1 MTALSL
7 VSFLI
12 FCAPAARAA
21 APDLAV
27 LAATPAGPAQTPA
40 PPDAIVAT
48 FDQPMVALSSPA
60 DMGKDCPMKLSP
72 RVAGR
77 CRWRGTQVLAFE
89 PDEPLPSASAFRVE
103 IPAGTRSA
111 VTGRALARG
120 YSWTFETRRPQL
132 VDSRPKDEERWIAPS
147 AILFLHFDLPM
158 DPRRARDAI
167 SLLETEGT
175 QKERAVPVGAR
186 RATPEEIKAVWPWS
200 FGDAVPSTWTVI
212 ALKPAAPLSLDRS
225 YRLVLK
231 AGLKAATGDL
241 GFAAERVV
249 RFRSPSTFVAVEGPG
264 RTCLPRNYE
273 LSLSNPV
280 RAGDLLANMRIEGS
294 SLTFAKDGVDLESMG
309 SADQANGV
317 VKFGFADPGLPP
329 DGEFALVF
337 SSGLR
342 DAFGQ
347 ALGREVRLPF
357 GNDGI
362 CPRLEM
368 PRGFGVLE
376 QGLPAREPVVAVN
389 VPTAE
394 LRKKLIADDDFIPFY
409 RGVEWGCDK
418 TLEMDAPVKT
428 WDVGLPRNR
437 ALRTFV
443 DLGPVFAGAS
453 PSRAGGFAAV
463 DITGPGC
470 VQKAV
475 LDVTRVGL
483 NLRSSPDSTLVWATR
498 LKDGSPAA
506 GVPVELRDDENK
518 VLWKGKTDKEGL
530 ADAPGLLGLG
540 ITDWK
545 KWTRPNLWAFAKDAK
560 GTAVLALDW
569 HGELEP
575 WRFDLPSDWNPRP
588 ATYAGALF
596 TERGVYR
603 AGETVHLKALVR
615 RLKDGDWARLG
626 EGDPRTLELRVV
638 DARGAEVLKAT
649 STLSDFS
656 SLDRS
661 FALPE
666 TAATGHWRVTL
677 REPGPA
683 KSDVVRAVPADG
695 DGEETEGD
703 GGGEDGGDAV
713 SDRAARETRV
723 NLSETFRVEAFKPAA
738 FEVKAIPSTTS
749 WLAGDDFQASIEGW
763 WLFGAPMS
771 GEKAEWSLRL
781 EPSSYAPPGWP
792 GFSFEPA
799 WRKRTAETGRLLDSA
814 QTVLDAQGRA
824 KAEATLDMS
833 DAHGPFDAIFEASVT
848 SPERQ
853 RLFARASGVVH
864 SANLYLGIKS
874 EKSFVEIG
882 EPMSADVVAVRP
894 DGKRAD
900 GIGAAW
906 SLRRREW
913 LSIQRAGVA
922 GRLEWVSEQRETV
935 VSSGTFAASPS
946 TWTWTIT
953 PDKPGEYEF
962 SAAGQDEQGRSAE
975 TVLNFLVAGA
985 GDAWWK
991 RSDTD
996 LIELVPDQASYKPGD
1011 VARLLVKSPYDK
1023 ATALVTVEREG
1034 VLSRWTQVLKGG
1046 ASVVRVPITDRSVP
1060 DVFVSVT
1067 LVRGRSGKPEYDDDG
1082 LDLAKPQAKFGYKML
1097 SVDTGGRKLKV
1108 EVSSDKGEYRPG
1120 GELAASVRVTDAD
1133 GKPAAAEVT
1142 LYAVDEGVLNLT
1154 SYQTPDVFSEFYGPR
1169 PLLVASAD
1177 SRPLIIGQR
1186 SYGEK
1191 GKNRGGGGGRGS
1203 PLPGVDLRQNFSPTA
1218 FWGPTLQT
1226 GADGRASASFKLPDS
1241 LTRFR
1246 LMAVVSDAR
1255 RFGSGQSR
1263 AVVSKPLSLRPS
1275 LPRLAR
1281 VADAFE
1287 GGVVVHNFTKQDSTV
1302 TVALAL
1308 GGTAV
1313 AVEGAA
1319 SREVFV
1325 PAGRSIETTWKCRA
1339 TGIGKA
1345 EFRFAAKAGAESDGL
1360 AWTVPVSAP
1369 ERLER
1374 SATSGVVESTPVVEG
1389 LARPSDA
1396 TPGVGAVEAAFSP
1409 SALSGLREGARYL
1422 LEYPYGCL
1430 EQRLSRAMPVI
1441 GGADLVA
1448 TFGLG
1453 TLDELKA
1460 SAQKELLRMPEF
1472 QHASGGYGYWPN
1484 PWAPDPWLTAY
1495 ALETAALARR
1505 EGYAVPDESLRKA
1518 ALWLKSYLGGEQK
1531 DWAYPYAA
1539 SSDYAARAYAVYA
1552 LGLNGDPQPAYFRKL
1567 YERRDQLPY
1576 LAVAYLLKAAPAA
1589 AGEPEAKVL
1598 SDQLMSQAKVAPR
1611 TIHFENPSDAFDPW
1625 IHDSDARTTAVVLQA
1640 FLEARGGFP
1649 GDEKA
1654 ARWLVEER
1662 KNKGRWRTTEENAES
1677 LRALQDYYRR
1687 YEKDA
1692 PDFTA
1697 SLSRE
1702 GDGSALWTEHF
1713 AGRTLEARRKTL
1725 PLDAVFAGASAARLA
1740 FAKEGVGRLYYDL
1753 VLAYAPASFDKP
1765 ESEGLSIERTVKP
1778 LRGGALTAGKRAVVT
1793 LTVKTKQDR
1802 AFVALE
1808 DPLPAGWE
1816 IVDPTFAV
1824 EGEEDA
1830 RALEQEA
1837 GRGEYW
1843 GTFSRSER
1851 YDDRIQV
1858 FADLLTAGEHRWSY
1872 LIQATTPGK
1881 YHVPA
1886 AVVEQM
1892 YEPEVFGR
1900 TASGEVEVAR

>member
-1 MTALSL
+1 MIALLSL
-7 VSFLI
+7 LLL
-12 FCAPAARAA
+12 APFASAE
-21 APDLAV
+21 APELAV
-27 LAATPAGPAQTPA
+27 LAATPAGPAQSPT

-48 FDQPMVALSSPA
+48 FNQPMVALSSPA
-60 DMGKDCPMKLSP
+60 DMGKACPLRISP
-72 RVAGR
+72 RVPGL

-89 PDEPLPSASAFRVE
+89 PDEPLPPAAAFRVE
-103 IPAGTRSA
+103 VPAGTRSA
-111 VTGRALARG
+111 VTGRALARA
-120 YSWTFETRRPQL
+120 YSWNFETRRPQV
-132 VDSRPKDEERWIAPS
+132 VDSRPKDGERWIGPN
-147 AILFLHFDLPM
+147 AILFLQFDLPM
-158 DPRRARDAI
+158 EPRRARGDIA
-167 SLLETEGT
+167 LLETGGGEP
-175 QKERAVPVGAR
+175 ERPVAVGVR
-186 RATPEEIKAVWPWS
+186 RATPEEIKAAWPWT
-200 FGDAVPSTWTVI
+200 FGENAPSTSTVL
-212 ALKPAAPLSLDRS
+212 ALKPAAPLGLDRG

-231 AGLKAATGDL
+231 QGLRSADGSL
-241 GFAAERVV
+241 GLLAERAI
-249 RFRSPSTFVAVEGPG
+249 RFRSPATFRALEGPE
-264 RTCLPRNYE
+264 RACLPRMYTMA
-273 LSLSNPV
+273 LSNPV
-280 RAGDLLANMRIEGS
+280 RYGDLLANTRIEGS
-294 SLTFAKDGVDLESMG
+294 SLTWSSEGVDPENTGM
-309 SADQANGV
+309 ADAENGKV
-317 VKFGFADPGLPP
+317 RFTFFDPGLPP
-329 DGEFALVF
+329 DRDFTLVI

-347 ALGREVRLPF
+347 WLGAEVRLPF
-357 GNDGI
+357 SNDGI
-362 CPRLEM
+362 CPSLTM
-368 PRGFGVLE
+368 PGGFGVLE
-376 QGLPAREPVVAVN
+376 QTLPARQPVVAVN
-389 VPTAE
+389 VPTAR
-394 LRKKLIADDDFIPFY
+394 LRKALIADEKFIPFY
-409 RGVEWGCDK
+409 KSIEWRCEQS
-418 TLEMDAPVKT
+418 LPFDAKAKE
-428 WDVGLPRNR
+428 WNIGLPRNR
-437 ALRTFV
+437 TLRTFV

-453 PSRAGGFAAV
+453 PQRAGGLAALDV
-463 DITGPGC
+463 VGPSC
-470 VQKAV
+470 VEKAV
-475 LDVTRVGL
+475 VDVTRVGL

-498 LKDGSPAA
+498 LKDGAPAA
-506 GVPVELRDDENK
+506 NVPVELRDDDNK
-518 VLWKGKTDKEGL
+518 VLWRGRTDKDGL

-540 ITDWK
+540 IKDWK
-545 KWTRPNLWAFAKDAK
+545 ESTRPNLWAFAKDAK
-560 GTAVLALDW
+560 GTAVLSLDW

-575 WRFDLPSDWNPRP
+575 WRFELPSDWFPRP

-603 AGETVHLKALVR
+603 SGETVHVKALLR
-615 RLKDGDWARLG
+615 RLKDGDWTRFGAD
-626 EGDPRTLELRVV
+626 DPRVLEFRVV
-638 DARGAEVLKAT
+638 DARGAEVFKAT
-649 STLSDFS
+649 QTLTDFS

-661 FALPE
+661 FVLP
-666 TAATGHWRVTL
+666 AAAPTGHWQVTL
-677 REPGPA
+677 REPGA
-683 KSDVVRAVPADG
+683 DDGAVVRAVPAD
-695 DGEETEGD
+695 DGD
-703 GGGEDGGDAV
+703 GGGEDGDGE
-713 SDRAARETRV
+713 AAAPASGKSRI
-723 NLSETFRVEAFKPAA
+723 NLSQTFRVEQFKPAS

-749 WLAGDDFQASIEGW
+749 WLAGDAFDASIEGW
-763 WLFGAPMS
+763 YLFGAPMA

-799 WRKRTAETGRLLDSA
+799 WRKRSAETGRLLDSGEA
-814 QTVLDAQGRA
+814 VLDGQGRA
-824 KAEATLDMS
+824 KAAAVLDTG
-833 DAHGPFDAIFEASVT
+833 DAQGPLDAIFEASVT

-864 SANLYLGIKS
+864 RANLYIGLKS
-874 EKSFVEIG
+874 DKTFVELG
-882 EPMSADVVAVRP
+882 EPWSAQVIAVRP
-894 DGKRAD
+894 DGRRAD
-900 GIGAAW
+900 GIAAGW

-922 GRLEWVSEQRETV
+922 GRLEWVSEQHETV
-935 VSSGTFAASPS
+935 VSSGVFAATPS
-946 TWTWTIT
+946 TWTWT
-953 PDKPGEYEF
+953 PDKPGDYEL
-962 SAAGQDEQGRSAE
+962 SAMGHDEQGRPAE
-975 TVLNFLVAGA
+975 TVFDFLVAGS

-991 RSDTD
+991 RTDTD
-996 LIELVPDQASYKPGD
+996 LIEIVADQDSYKPGET
-1011 VARLLVKSPYDK
+1011 ARLLVKSPYDR

-1034 VLSRWTQVLKGG
+1034 VLARWTQVLKGG
-1046 ASVVRVPITDRSVP
+1046 ASVVRVPIGDRDVP
-1060 DVFVSVT
+1060 NVFVSVT

-1097 SVDTGGRKLKV
+1097 GVETGGRRLKV
-1108 EVSSDKGEYRPG
+1108 EVSADKSEYRPG

-1133 GKPAAAEVT
+1133 GKPASAEVT

-1154 SYQTPDVFSEFYGPR
+1154 SYQTPDVFDEFYGPR
-1169 PLLVASAD
+1169 PLLVAAAD

-1191 GKNRGGGGGRGS
+1191 GKARGGGGGRGS

-1218 FWGPTLQT
+1218 YWGPSLTT
-1226 GADGRASASFKLPDS
+1226 DADGRASASFKLPDS

-1281 VADAFE
+1281 VGDAFE
-1287 GGVVVHNFTKQDSTV
+1287 GGAVINNFTKQDSTV

-1308 GGTAV
+1308 EGTAV
-1313 AVEGAA
+1313 AVEGEAT
-1319 SREVFV
+1319 RTVFV
-1325 PAGRSIETTWKCRA
+1325 PAGRSVEATWKCRA
-1339 TGIGKA
+1339 TGVGKA
-1345 EFRFAAKAGAESDGL
+1345 EFRFAAKSGAETDGL

-1374 SATSGVVESTPVVEG
+1374 AATSGAVADAPVVEA

-1396 TPGVGAVEAAFSP
+1396 VPGVGGIEASFSP
-1409 SALSGLREGARYL
+1409 TALSGLREGARYL

-1441 GGADLVA
+1441 VGADLVA

-1453 TLDELKA
+1453 DLADLKA
-1460 SAQKELLRMPEF
+1460 SAQSQLDRMPEF
-1472 QHASGGYGYWPN
+1472 QHPGGGYGYWPN

-1495 ALETAALARR
+1495 ALETASLARR
-1505 EGYAVPDESLRKA
+1505 EGYAVPEESLRKA
-1518 ALWLKSYLGGEQK
+1518 ALWLKNYLGAEKQ

-1552 LGLNGDPQPAYFRKL
+1552 LGLYGDPQPAYFRQL

-1576 LAVAYLLKAAPAA
+1576 LALAYLLKSAPAA

-1598 SDQLMSQAKVAPR
+1598 SDQLMSQARVAPR
-1611 TIHFENPSDAFDPW
+1611 TLHFENPKDQDDDW

-1640 FLEARGGFP
+1640 FLEARGGFA

-1662 KNKGRWRTTEENAES
+1662 KGRGRWRTTEENAES
-1677 LRALQDYYRR
+1677 LRALQDFYRR
-1687 YEKDA
+1687 YEKDE
-1692 PDFTA
+1692 PSFTA
-1697 SLSRE
+1697 TLGRE
-1702 GDGSALWTEHF
+1702 GEASALWTEKF
-1713 AGRTLEARRKTL
+1713 AGRSLESRRKNLT
-1725 PLDAVFAGASAARLA
+1725 LDAVFGGAASARLQ
-1740 FAKEGVGRLYYDL
+1740 FAKEGIGRLYYDL
-1753 VLAYAPASFDKP
+1753 VLAYAPASYAKP
-1765 ESEGLSIERTVKP
+1765 ESEGLTVEREVKP
-1778 LRGGALTAGKRAVVT
+1778 LRGGELTAGRRAVVT

-1830 RALEQEA
+1830 RALEEEG
-1837 GRGEYW
+1837 GRGQYW

-1872 LIQATTPGK
+1872 LIQATTPGR

-1900 TASGEVEVAR
+1900 TASGEVEVRR